1 MGGGETGG
9 EDGVA
14 GLRRHVLLL
23 GGKRIMLLECLVR
36 LVKALNWQTAVG
48 KVHVESAEQET
59 GVFRVS
65 VSA

>member
-1 MGGGETGG
+1 M
-9 EDGVA
+9 
-14 GLRRHVLLL
+14 LLL